1 MPTKVTA
8 VWYQSTFSPF
18 EPLRSPRLDRCL
30 SSVNLASLY
39 IFGGA
44 AARVENISAAPS
56 SPSRDPRVGV
66 VVDGVREVGSVAERD
81 RKNRGLGAVFD
92 RRTALISAPD
102 HGGPARASASRS
114 TPSVTSGPVRGRLD
128 RRGRPR
134 AAPDLKPFNA

>member
-30 SSVNLASLY
+30 CSVNLASLY

-44 AARVENISAAPS
+44 TARVEIFSAAPS
-56 SPSRDPRVGV
+56 RPSRDPRVDV
-66 VVDGVREVGSVAERD
+66 VVHGVREVGSVADQD

-102 HGGPARASASRS
+102 RGGPARPSASRS
-114 TPSVTSGPVRGRLD
+114 TPYVTSGPVRGRRD
-128 RRGRPR
+128 HRGRPR